1 MARRSK
7 PPIWGTIR
15 AGYAS
20 AAEQFRALGSA
31 TVIAVVLV
39 AILQLIR
46 VPTQESVLA
55 IVRPVLVSLA
65 SAIVLSPYAVLVHR
79 RILLGI
85 DDRSYWT
92 TFSAP
97 RTLAFTSAAI
107 GLGLLSEVGL
117 MALLVGI
124 RPPEPRVVLIL
135 LGMAWIIVALG
146 FFCRAALVFPIIAVD
161 GSTTPW
167 RDSLR
172 LTQGNAWRIF
182 WIIMVSVLPLLLAL
196 LVVSNG
202 VYWLL
207 GTPDDSWLA
216 WSTARLGSAI
226 FSTFQYAL
234 LVSILSCLYQTRTTW
249 ANADGQG

>member
-1 MARRSK
+1 MAIRSK
-7 PPIWGTIR
+7 PPIWRTIR

-20 AAEQFRALGSA
+20 AAEQFRALGPA

-46 VPTQESVLA
+46 VPTQEPVLA

-107 GLGLLSEVGL
+107 GLGLLSEAGL

-124 RPPEPRVVLIL
+124 RPPDPRVVLIL
-135 LGMAWIIVALG
+135 LGMAWITVALG
-146 FFCRAALVFPIIAVD
+146 FFCRAGLVFRSSPSTDRRLPGGTAS
-161 GSTTPW
+161 GSRRAT
-167 RDSLR
+167 RGASSGSSCSR
-172 LTQGNAWRIF
+172 CCRFF
-182 WIIMVSVLPLLLAL
+182 WPC
-196 LVVSNG
+196 
-202 VYWLL
+202 
-207 GTPDDSWLA
+207 
-216 WSTARLGSAI
+216 WS
-226 FSTFQYAL
+226 
-234 LVSILSCLYQTRTTW
+234 
-249 ANADGQG
+249 